1 MNKIFKQ
8 LLLFIGIIITIGIL
22 SCDEIVNLE
31 NLFINLKISQEI
43 TGTGIDLLDT
53 TATFCLSEFDEIND
67 YKDDIEKIK
76 YVAAAFRTDS
86 STPGLT
92 GDIFASIVS
101 DDDGVTIFSFTILDA
116 QVEDYI
122 ENPYELDLTQEQI
135 DLFNAYL
142 ADYENKDCYTTTL
155 SVTNLSGGDGPPYT
169 LTGIVEV
176 VLEIEAK
183 L

>member
-53 TATFCLSEFDEIND
+53 TATFCLSEFDELND

-142 ADYENKDCYTTTL
+142 ADYANKDCYTTTL
-155 SVTNLSGGDGPPYT
+155 SVTNISAEDGPPYT
-169 LTGIVEV
+169 LTGIVEI